1 MRGIPILFKKDGWG
15 LPIRQI
21 NELRY
26 VGEGGDDCSLP
37 IVRGTSGAK
46 AHSHFDQL
54 MAYRPSRRDLF
65 QVVYLSQPPFLF
77 LST

>member
-1 MRGIPILFKKDGWG
+1 MWNPHIVLKKDGWG

-46 AHSHFDQL
+46 ETHTVTSLWRIAL
-54 MAYRPSRRDLF
+54 P
-65 QVVYLSQPPFLF
+65 VEI
-77 LST
+77 